1 MLRNRIFVF
10 SVVVI
15 VGLGAGGSWL
25 IWAPNTP
32 SFDGDRA
39 LHIPRGSVFVNVVDS
54 LESRELI
61 KYSWSFRLV
70 AHATGWKDQI
80 KAGHYVFS
88 SGESNFSLLQ
98 TIRKGLQTPVSLRIP
113 AGSRRDR
120 IASSAAANMA
130 FDADDFMAALSDTA
144 LATSLGTD
152 TLHLFSYMLPDTYS
166 FYWLTEA
173 TDVVRRIKREFDEF
187 YEKEATSNATT
198 LGLTRDE
205 VVSLAAIVEW
215 ETRVNEEKSRVA
227 GVYLNRLRRHW
238 PLQADPTVQY
248 ALIELEGGRR
258 RLFFRDYRIN
268 HPYNTYL
275 YQGLPPGPITN
286 PSRSSL
292 IKTAQAE
299 KHDYMFFV
307 ASPNGGH
314 TFNVDLRSHNR
325 DANIL
330 RRYLAQR
337 RRERANAED

>member
-1 MLRNRIFVF
+1 MRKSRIFVF
-10 SVVVI
+10 SIVI
-15 VGLGAGGSWL
+15 IIGLGAGGSWL
-25 IWAPNTP
+25 LWAPNTP
-32 SFDGDRA
+32 SFDGDRT
-39 LHIPRGSVFVNVVDS
+39 LHIPRGSIFVNVVDS

-61 KYSWSFRLV
+61 KYSWTFRLV

-88 SGESNFSLLQ
+88 SGKSNVSLLQ
-98 TIRKGLQTPVSLRIP
+98 TLRRGLQTPVSLRIP

-120 IASSAAANMA
+120 VARSAAANMA
-130 FDADDFMAALSDTA
+130 FEAEDFMAALGDTA

-173 TDVVRRIKREFDEF
+173 TEVVRRIKREFDEF
-187 YEKEATSNATT
+187 YEKEAASEASIR
-198 LGLTRDE
+198 GLSRDE

-215 ETRVNEEKSRVA
+215 ETRVIEEKSRVA

-248 ALIELEGGRR
+248 ALIELEDGVR
-258 RLFFRDYRIN
+258 RLFYRDYKID

-275 YQGLPPGPITN
+275 YQGLPPSPITN

-299 KHDYMFFV
+299 EHDYMFFV
-307 ASPNGGH
+307 ASPDGGH
-314 TFNVDLRSHNR
+314 SFNVDLRGHNR
-325 DANIL
+325 DADVL

-337 RRERANAED
+337 RREQDNAED